1 MHFKEQ
7 NKRLLIQYFIWKK
20 IFVSNSFKKM
30 IQRWKNKPEIN
41 QFL

>member
-20 IFVSNSFKKM
+20 YLYVIAL
-30 IQRWKNKPEIN
+30 KND
-41 QFL
+41 

>member
-20 IFVSNSFKKM
+20 IFVSNSFKKLL
-30 IQRWKNKPEIN
+30 KDGK
-41 QFL
+41 